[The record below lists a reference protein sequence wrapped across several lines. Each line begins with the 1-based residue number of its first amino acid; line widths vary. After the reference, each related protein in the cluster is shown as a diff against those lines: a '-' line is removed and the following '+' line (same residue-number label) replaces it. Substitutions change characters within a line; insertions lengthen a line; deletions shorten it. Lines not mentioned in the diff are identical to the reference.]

1 MIMELTGWLA
11 IDRQG
16 EKKVIMDIK
25 RKKKITGNI
34 TQQEP
39 EVTML
44 VLTSIMLFAVLKCYS
59 LF

>member
-1 MIMELTGWLA
+1 MIMEITGWLA
-11 IDRQG
+11 IDRQ
-16 EKKVIMDIK
+16 VIMDIK
-25 RKKKITGNI
+25 EKKITGNI

-44 VLTSIMLFAVLKCYS
+44 VLTSFMLFAVLKCYS